1 MHIYQEL
8 DGWGDTCSV
17 KTSAELWPVI
27 AACKRRPA
35 EDPLAEAGTQA
46 VVYTGRI
53 VDRIAQDVGRI
64 AQAVGR
70 IAQAVG
76 RIAQIVG
83 RIAQIVGYTVPALD
97 HADQALADQALAG
110 IEIGAAVRI
119 EVLVGSE
126 RTVRM
131 GSTNVRLSAST
142 SKF

>member
-1 MHIYQEL
+1 MHICQEL
-8 DGWGDTCSV
+8 GGWADICSV
-17 KTSAELWPVI
+17 KTSAELSPAV
-27 AACKRRPA
+27 AACRRRPV
-35 EDPLAEAGTQA
+35 ENSLAEARTQA
-46 VVYTGRI
+46 VVHTGRI
-53 VDRIAQDVGRI
+53 VDRI

-76 RIAQIVG
+76 RIAQ
-83 RIAQIVGYTVPALD
+83 AVGYTVPALD
-97 HADQALADQALAG
+97 HADQALAG